1 MKLRGK
7 TAIVTGGASGIGE
20 AAVRRFAAEGAN
32 VVIADMS
39 PSGAALAQAL
49 ADAGHEVRFARTD
62 VTREEEVR
70 ELVAKAAAAFGR
82 LDIMV
87 ANAGIGH
94 APVPVEQLE
103 LQTWQRTLDVN
114 LTGVFLCNRYA
125 IAHMKAHGG
134 GGAIVNVASIL
145 GHVGMAGAAAYNA
158 SKGGVVNLTRSL
170 GVSCARGGIRVNAV
184 CPGFV
189 VTPILDGADPARKAA
204 IAALHPMGRL
214 GTVDEIAAAILF
226 LASDEASFMAG
237 ASLMVDGGYTAQ

>member
-20 AAVRRFAAEGAN
+20 ATVRRFAAEGAN

-49 ADAGHEVRFARTD
+49 VEAGAGARFVRAD

-70 ELVAKAAAAFGR
+70 ELVAQAASAFGR

-94 APVPVEQLE
+94 TPVPVEQLE

-114 LTGVFLCNRYA
+114 LTGVFLSNRYA

-134 GGAIVNVASIL
+134 GGAVVNVASIL

-170 GVSCARGGIRVNAV
+170 GVSCARDGIRVNAV

-189 VTPILDGADPARKAA
+189 DTPILDGADPARKAA

-226 LASDEASFMAG
+226 LASDEGSFMAG